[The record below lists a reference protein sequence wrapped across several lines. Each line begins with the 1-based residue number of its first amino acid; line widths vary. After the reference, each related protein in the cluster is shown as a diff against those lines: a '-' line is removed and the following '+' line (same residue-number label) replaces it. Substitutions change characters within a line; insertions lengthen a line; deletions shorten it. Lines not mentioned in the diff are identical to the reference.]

1 MSIIQTKEHN
11 TFTMAFRAGSVD
23 EQVIK
28 DTLHD
33 DMFFKGVPEYLP
45 KKNDVIIDVGAHIGA
60 FAVQAAT
67 RISRSTIYAIE
78 PSDESY
84 ELLKKNIVLNKCE
97 NVFPFKIG
105 LNDKPGRVRLFHD
118 VEHGN
123 WGHSIVKQF
132 SDEYEE
138 INCDTLANF
147 LATNG
152 IQKCNFIKFNCEG
165 AEFKILLSTPIEVM
179 RKIETM
185 LILYHS
191 DLERKYSLNE
201 LISHLKAAEFLI
213 SKRFQFGERG
223 WIVAHRSITRLYYL
237 SAKHWIKN
245 ILKIN

>member
-1 MSIIQTKEHN
+1 
-11 TFTMAFRAGSVD
+11 MAFREGSVD

-28 DTLHD
+28 DTLEAD
-33 DMFFKGVPEYLP
+33 IFFKGVPEYSP
-45 KKNDVIIDVGAHIGA
+45 KEDDVVIDVGAHIGA
-60 FAVQAAT
+60 FSVQAAR
-67 RISRSTIYAIE
+67 RIFRSKIYAIE

-84 ELLKKNIVLNKCE
+84 ELLLKNIAFNECE

-105 LNDKPGRVRLFHD
+105 LSDQTGQVRLFHD
-118 VEHGN
+118 VENGN
-123 WGHSIVKQF
+123 WGHSIVKEF

-138 INCDTLANF
+138 IDCDTLGNF

-165 AEFKILLSTPIEVM
+165 AEFKVILSTPIEVM

-191 DLERKYSLNE
+191 DLETKYSLNE

-213 SKRFQFGERG
+213 SKRFQFGDRG
-223 WIVAHRSITRLYYL
+223 WIVAHRSITRHCYL
-237 SAKHWIKN
+237 KVKHWIKN
-245 ILKIN
+245 TLKIN